1 MNSLRYS
8 GFFRGEPRVIGGVCQ
23 GLAQRY
29 GWDVNSLRIAVV
41 VAALFFP
48 IVCALY
54 ALAWVFLPEAKDG
67 RIHVDEMLKGNFDA
81 AIIGAI
87 LLAVCGGGT
96 SGIALG
102 IFHAF
107 VWIPLFLVFPVAIVV
122 IAVLLAKPKQT
133 GTGPAQSQYWSATPP
148 AQPSSQPA
156 SSPFTPASPRGE
168 ETMPDTTPDW
178 RTQGG
183 PTSSDYYSFP
193 PAPPSAAQTTAAQ
206 APVQTPPAQ
215 TPPVQTP
222 PVQTPPVQTPFTPG
236 ESQPQASGQTIPQS
250 AGKRFAPFVTQ
261 PALRSRVVPRA
272 LVLCVY
278 GLVFLALAGTFFLL
292 YRNGYSTP
300 EQVDRSVQI
309 ALTGAAACLLIVGIA
324 HLIAALRDRSSVML
338 TILSVLGMFF
348 AIPALLG
355 GMAYSTTAPLH
366 YSSVAG
372 NIDTDADW
380 RSDTIGSSNG
390 SNVINLELDLS
401 HAPDGLTKDITVNSQ
416 VIPYA
421 NIRVRDGQSIRIIAQ
436 KQPITFDL
444 DLSGDQK
451 WRGFDSNSP
460 TVLTSPSWKEG
471 QGITVYLNANQLVT
485 LDIDETGSSV
495 DRDPWPSATPSPTP
509 SVTPSTGTS
518 PSASQSQSPSPSA
531 TSESPAA
538 GQH

>member
-41 VAALFFP
+41 VASLFFP
-48 IVCALY
+48 AVCVLY

-87 LLAVCGGGT
+87 LLAVFGGGT
-96 SGIALG
+96 SGITLG
-102 IFHAF
+102 LFHAF

-122 IAVLLAKPKQT
+122 IAVLLAKPRQ
-133 GTGPAQSQYWSATPP
+133 TGPAQGQYWSATPS
-148 AQPSSQPA
+148 AQPTSQAA
-156 SSPFTPASPRGE
+156 SSPFTPASPQGE
-168 ETMPDTTPDW
+168 ENMPDTTPDW

-193 PAPPSAAQTTAAQ
+193 PAPPAAAQTTAAQ
-206 APVQTPPAQ
+206 A
-215 TPPVQTP
+215 

-250 AGKRFAPFVTQ
+250 AGKRFAPFATQ
-261 PALRSRVVPRA
+261 PPLRSRVVPRA

-300 EQVDRSVQI
+300 EQVDRSIQI
-309 ALTGAAACLLIVGIA
+309 ALTGAAACLLIVGIT

-355 GMAYSTTAPLH
+355 GMAYSTTVPLH

-372 NIDTDADW
+372 NINTDADW
-380 RSDTIGSSNG
+380 RSDTIGSSND
-390 SNVINLELDLS
+390 SNVMNLELDLS
-401 HAPDGLTKDITVNSQ
+401 HAPDGITKDITVNAQ

-421 NIRVRDGQSIRIIAQ
+421 NIRVRDGQPIRIITQ

-444 DLSGDQK
+444 NLSGDHK
-451 WRGFDSNSP
+451 WKGFGSNSP

-495 DRDPWPSATPSPTP
+495 DRDPWPSAIPTP

-518 PSASQSQSPSPSA
+518 PSANQSQSPSPSA
-531 TSESPAA
+531 SSESPAA

>member
-41 VAALFFP
+41 VASLFFP
-48 IVCALY
+48 AVCVLY

-87 LLAVCGGGT
+87 LLAVFGGGT
-96 SGIALG
+96 SGITLG
-102 IFHAF
+102 LFHAF

-122 IAVLLAKPKQT
+122 IAVLLAKPRQ
-133 GTGPAQSQYWSATPP
+133 TGPAQGQYWSATPS
-148 AQPSSQPA
+148 AQPTSQAA
-156 SSPFTPASPRGE
+156 SSPFTPASPQGE
-168 ETMPDTTPDW
+168 ENMPDTTPDW

-193 PAPPSAAQTTAAQ
+193 PAPPAAAQTTAAQ
-206 APVQTPPAQ
+206 A
-215 TPPVQTP
+215 

-250 AGKRFAPFVTQ
+250 AGKRFAPFATQ
-261 PALRSRVVPRA
+261 PPLRSRVVPRA

-309 ALTGAAACLLIVGIA
+309 ALTGAAACLLIVGIT

-355 GMAYSTTAPLH
+355 GMAYSTTVPLH

-372 NIDTDADW
+372 NINTDADW

-401 HAPDGLTKDITVNSQ
+401 HAPDGLTKDVTVNAQ

-421 NIRVRDGQSIRIIAQ
+421 NIRVRDGQPIRIVTQ

-444 DLSGDQK
+444 DLSGDQN

-495 DRDPWPSATPSPTP
+495 DRDPWPSAIPTP

-518 PSASQSQSPSPSA
+518 PSANQSQSPSPSA
-531 TSESPAA
+531 SSESPAA

>member
-1 MNSLRYS
+1 MNSLRHS

-29 GWDVNSLRIAVV
+29 GWDVNSLRIAIV

-48 IVCALY
+48 AVCVLY

-87 LLAVCGGGT
+87 LLAVFGGGT

-102 IFHAF
+102 FFHAF
-107 VWIPLFLVFPVAIVV
+107 VWIPLFLIFPVAIVV
-122 IAVLLAKPKQT
+122 IAVLLARPKQT
-133 GTGPAQSQYWSATPP
+133 GPTQGQYWSATPST
-148 AQPSSQPA
+148 QPSYPAA
-156 SSPFTPASPRGE
+156 SSPFTPASAQGE

-183 PTSSDYYSFP
+183 PTSSDYYTFP
-193 PAPPSAAQTTAAQ
+193 PAPPSAAQTTHSQ
-206 APVQTPPAQ
+206 SPVQTPPAQ
-215 TPPVQTP
+215 SGPT
-222 PVQTPPVQTPFTPG
+222 QTPPVQTPFTPG
-236 ESQPQASGQTIPQS
+236 SSQPQASGQTIPQS
-250 AGKRFAPFVTQ
+250 AGKRFTPFVTQ

-300 EQVDRSVQI
+300 TQVDRSVQI

-372 NIDTDADW
+372 NIDTNADW

-421 NIRVRDGQSIRIIAQ
+421 NIRVRDGQSIRIVTQ

-451 WRGFDSNSP
+451 WKGFDSNSP

-495 DRDPWPSATPSPTP
+495 DRDPWPSAIPSPTP
-509 SVTPSTGTS
+509 SAAPSMGTS
-518 PSASQSQSPSPSA
+518 PSANQSQSPSPSA
-531 TSESPAA
+531 SSESPAA

>member
-1 MNSLRYS
+1 MKSLRHS

-41 VAALFFP
+41 IAALFFP
-48 IVCALY
+48 VVCVLY
-54 ALAWVFLPEAKDG
+54 ALAWVFLPEAADG

-87 LLAVCGGGT
+87 LLAVFGGGT

-102 IFHAF
+102 FFHTF
-107 VWIPLFLVFPVAIVV
+107 VWIPLFMIFPVAIVV
-122 IAVLLAKPKQT
+122 IAVLLARPKQT
-133 GTGPAQSQYWSATPP
+133 GPTQGQYWSATPST
-148 AQPSSQPA
+148 QPSSQA
-156 SSPFTPASPRGE
+156 TSSPFTPAPPQGE

-183 PTSSDYYSFP
+183 PTSSDYYTFP
-193 PAPPSAAQTTAAQ
+193 PAPPSAAQTAD
-206 APVQTPPAQ
+206 
-215 TPPVQTP
+215 
-222 PVQTPPVQTPFTPG
+222 
-236 ESQPQASGQTIPQS
+236 SQPQASGQTIPQS
-250 AGKRFAPFVTQ
+250 AGRRFAPFVTQ

-300 EQVDRSVQI
+300 TQVDRSVQI

-338 TILSVLGMFF
+338 TILSVLGMFL
-348 AIPALLG
+348 AVPAMLG
-355 GMAYSTTAPLH
+355 GMAYATTAPFH
-366 YSSVAG
+366 YTSVAG
-372 NIDTDADW
+372 KINTDADW
-380 RSDTIGSSNG
+380 RSDTIESSNG
-390 SNVINLELDLS
+390 SNVVNLDLDLS

-421 NIRVRDGQSIRIIAQ
+421 NIRVRDGQPIRIVAQ

-444 DLSGDQK
+444 DLSGDHK
-451 WRGFDSNSP
+451 WKGFDSNSP

-471 QGITVYLNANQLVT
+471 QGITVFLNANQLVT
-485 LDIDETGSSV
+485 LDIEETGSSV
-495 DRDPWPSATPSPTP
+495 DRDPWPSASASPMP

-531 TSESPAA
+531 SSESPAA

>member
-1 MNSLRYS
+1 MKSLRYS

-87 LLAVCGGGT
+87 LLAVFGGGT
-96 SGIALG
+96 SGITLG
-102 IFHAF
+102 LFHAF

-122 IAVLLAKPKQT
+122 IAVLLAKPRQ
-133 GTGPAQSQYWSATPP
+133 TGPAQGQYWSATSS
-148 AQPSSQPA
+148 AQPTSQAA
-156 SSPFTPASPRGE
+156 SSPFTPASPQGE

-193 PAPPSAAQTTAAQ
+193 PAPPAAAQTTAAQ
-206 APVQTPPAQ
+206 A
-215 TPPVQTP
+215 

-250 AGKRFAPFVTQ
+250 AGKRFAPFATQ
-261 PALRSRVVPRA
+261 PPLRSRVVPRA

-309 ALTGAAACLLIVGIA
+309 ALTGAAACLLIVGIT

-355 GMAYSTTAPLH
+355 GMAYSTTVPLH

-372 NIDTDADW
+372 NINTDADW

-401 HAPDGLTKDITVNSQ
+401 HAPDGLTKDVTVNAQ

-421 NIRVRDGQSIRIIAQ
+421 NIRVRDGQPIRIVTQ

-444 DLSGDQK
+444 DLSGDQN

-495 DRDPWPSATPSPTP
+495 DRDPWPSAIPTP

-518 PSASQSQSPSPSA
+518 PSANQSQSPSPSA
-531 TSESPAA
+531 SSESPAA

>member
-1 MNSLRYS
+1 MKSLRHS

-41 VAALFFP
+41 IAALFFP
-48 IVCALY
+48 VVCVLY
-54 ALAWVFLPEAKDG
+54 ALAWVFLPEAADG

-87 LLAVCGGGT
+87 LLAVFGGGT
-96 SGIALG
+96 SRIALG
-102 IFHAF
+102 FFHTF
-107 VWIPLFLVFPVAIVV
+107 VWIPLFMIFPVAIVV
-122 IAVLLAKPKQT
+122 IAVLLARPKQT
-133 GTGPAQSQYWSATPP
+133 GPTQGQYWSATPST
-148 AQPSSQPA
+148 QPSSQA
-156 SSPFTPASPRGE
+156 TSSPFTPAPPQGE

-183 PTSSDYYSFP
+183 PTSSDYYTFP
-193 PAPPSAAQTTAAQ
+193 PAPPSAAQTAD
-206 APVQTPPAQ
+206 
-215 TPPVQTP
+215 
-222 PVQTPPVQTPFTPG
+222 
-236 ESQPQASGQTIPQS
+236 SQPQASGQTIPQS
-250 AGKRFAPFVTQ
+250 AGRRFAPFVTQ

-300 EQVDRSVQI
+300 TQVDRSVQI

-338 TILSVLGMFF
+338 TILSVLGMFL
-348 AIPALLG
+348 AVPAMLG
-355 GMAYSTTAPLH
+355 GMAYATTAPFH
-366 YSSVAG
+366 YTSVAG
-372 NIDTDADW
+372 KINTDADW
-380 RSDTIGSSNG
+380 RSDTIESSNG
-390 SNVINLELDLS
+390 SNVVNLDLDLS

-421 NIRVRDGQSIRIIAQ
+421 NIRVRDGQPIRIVAQ

-444 DLSGDQK
+444 DLSGDHK
-451 WRGFDSNSP
+451 WKGFDSNSP

-471 QGITVYLNANQLVT
+471 QGITVFLNANQLVT
-485 LDIDETGSSV
+485 LDIEETGSSV
-495 DRDPWPSATPSPTP
+495 DRDPWPSASASPMP

-531 TSESPAA
+531 SSESPAA

>member
-41 VAALFFP
+41 VASLFFP
-48 IVCALY
+48 AVCVLY

-87 LLAVCGGGT
+87 LLAVFGGGT
-96 SGIALG
+96 SGITLG
-102 IFHAF
+102 LFHAF

-122 IAVLLAKPKQT
+122 IAVLLAKPRQ
-133 GTGPAQSQYWSATPP
+133 TGPAQGQYWSATPS
-148 AQPSSQPA
+148 AQPTSQAA
-156 SSPFTPASPRGE
+156 SSPFTPASPQGE
-168 ETMPDTTPDW
+168 ENMPDTTPDW

-193 PAPPSAAQTTAAQ
+193 PAPPAAAQTTAAQ
-206 APVQTPPAQ
+206 A
-215 TPPVQTP
+215 

-250 AGKRFAPFVTQ
+250 AGKRFAPFATQ
-261 PALRSRVVPRA
+261 PPLRSRVVPRA

-309 ALTGAAACLLIVGIA
+309 ALTGAAACLLIVGIT

-355 GMAYSTTAPLH
+355 GMAYSTTVPLH

-372 NIDTDADW
+372 NINTDADW

-401 HAPDGLTKDITVNSQ
+401 HAPDGLTKDVTVNAQ

-421 NIRVRDGQSIRIIAQ
+421 NIRVRDGQPIRIVTQ

-444 DLSGDQK
+444 DLSGDQN

-495 DRDPWPSATPSPTP
+495 DRDPWPSAIPAP

-518 PSASQSQSPSPSA
+518 PSANQSQSPSPSA
-531 TSESPAA
+531 SSESPAA

>member
-1 MNSLRYS
+1 MNSLRHS

-41 VAALFFP
+41 IAALFFP
-48 IVCALY
+48 VVCVLY
-54 ALAWVFLPEAKDG
+54 ALAWVFLPEATDG

-87 LLAVCGGGT
+87 LLAVFGGGT

-102 IFHAF
+102 FFHTF
-107 VWIPLFLVFPVAIVV
+107 VWIPLFMIFPVAIVV
-122 IAVLLAKPKQT
+122 IAVLLARPKQT
-133 GTGPAQSQYWSATPP
+133 GPTQGQYWSATPST
-148 AQPSSQPA
+148 QPSSQAA
-156 SSPFTPASPRGE
+156 SSPFTPESPQGE

-183 PTSSDYYSFP
+183 PTSSDYYTFP
-193 PAPPSAAQTTAAQ
+193 PAPPSAAQTADSQ
-206 APVQTPPAQ
+206 PPVQTPPTQTPPAQ
-215 TPPVQTP
+215 TPA
-222 PVQTPPVQTPFTPG
+222 VQTPFTPG
-236 ESQPQASGQTIPQS
+236 DSQPQASGQTIPQS
-250 AGKRFAPFVTQ
+250 AGRRFAPFAIQ

-300 EQVDRSVQI
+300 AQVDRSVQI

-338 TILSVLGMFF
+338 TILSVLGMFL
-348 AIPALLG
+348 AVPALLG
-355 GMAYSTTAPLH
+355 GMAYATTAPFH
-366 YSSVAG
+366 YTSVVG
-372 NIDTDADW
+372 NINTDADW

-390 SNVINLELDLS
+390 SNVVNLELDLS
-401 HAPDGLTKDITVNSQ
+401 HAPDGLTKDITVNAQ

-421 NIRVRDGQSIRIIAQ
+421 NIRVRDGQPIRIVTQ

-471 QGITVYLNANQLVT
+471 QGITVFLNANQLVT
-485 LDIDETGSSV
+485 VDIEETGSSV
-495 DRDPWPSATPSPTP
+495 DRDPWPSASASPMP

-518 PSASQSQSPSPSA
+518 PSASQSQSPSSSA
-531 TSESPAA
+531 SSESPAA

>member
-1 MNSLRYS
+1 MNSLRHS

-41 VAALFFP
+41 VASLFFP
-48 IVCALY
+48 VVCVFY
-54 ALAWVFLPEAKDG
+54 SLAWVFLPEAKDG

-87 LLAVCGGGT
+87 LLAVFGGGT

-102 IFHAF
+102 LFHAF
-107 VWIPLFLVFPVAIVV
+107 VWIPLFMVFPVAIVV

-133 GTGPAQSQYWSATPP
+133 GTGPTQAQYWSATPP

-193 PAPPSAAQTTAAQ
+193 PAPPSAAQTAD
-206 APVQTPPAQ
+206 
-215 TPPVQTP
+215 
-222 PVQTPPVQTPFTPG
+222 F
-236 ESQPQASGQTIPQS
+236 QPQASGQTFPQS
-250 AGKRFAPFVTQ
+250 AGRRFAPFATQ

-300 EQVDRSVQI
+300 TQVDRSIQI

-355 GMAYSTTAPLH
+355 GMAYSTTSPLH
-366 YSSVAG
+366 YTSVAG
-372 NIDTDADW
+372 NIQTDADW

-390 SNVINLELDLS
+390 SNVVNLELDLS
-401 HAPDGLTKDITVNSQ
+401 HAPDGLTKDITVNAQ

-421 NIRVRDGQSIRIIAQ
+421 NIRVRDGQPIRIVAQ

-444 DLSGDQK
+444 DLSGDHK

-460 TVLTSPSWKEG
+460 TVLTSPNWKEG
-471 QGITVYLNANQLVT
+471 QGITVYLNANQVVT
-485 LDIDETGSSV
+485 LDIEETGNSV
-495 DRDPWPSATPSPTP
+495 DRDPWPSAIPTPIP
-509 SVTPSTGTS
+509 SVTPSTGSS
-518 PSASQSQSPSPSA
+518 PSPNQSQSPSPSA
-531 TSESPAA
+531 SSESPSA

>member
-41 VAALFFP
+41 VASLFFP
-48 IVCALY
+48 AVCVLY

-87 LLAVCGGGT
+87 LLAVFGGGT
-96 SGIALG
+96 SGITLG
-102 IFHAF
+102 LFHAF

-122 IAVLLAKPKQT
+122 IAVLLAKPRQ
-133 GTGPAQSQYWSATPP
+133 TGPAQGQYWSATPS
-148 AQPSSQPA
+148 AQPTSQAA
-156 SSPFTPASPRGE
+156 SSPFTPASPQGE
-168 ETMPDTTPDW
+168 ENMPDTTPDW

-193 PAPPSAAQTTAAQ
+193 PAPPAAAQTTAAQ
-206 APVQTPPAQ
+206 A
-215 TPPVQTP
+215 

-250 AGKRFAPFVTQ
+250 AGKRFAPFATQ
-261 PALRSRVVPRA
+261 PPLRSRVVPRA

-300 EQVDRSVQI
+300 EQVDRSIQI
-309 ALTGAAACLLIVGIA
+309 ALTGAAACLLIVGIT

-355 GMAYSTTAPLH
+355 GMAYSTTVPLH
-366 YSSVAG
+366 SSSVAG
-372 NIDTDADW
+372 NINTDADW

-401 HAPDGLTKDITVNSQ
+401 HAPDGLTKDVTVNAQ

-421 NIRVRDGQSIRIIAQ
+421 NIRVRDGQPIRIVTQ

-444 DLSGDQK
+444 DLSGDQN

-495 DRDPWPSATPSPTP
+495 DRDPWPSAIPTP

-518 PSASQSQSPSPSA
+518 PSANQSQSPSPSA
-531 TSESPAA
+531 SSESPAA

>member
-41 VAALFFP
+41 VASLFFP
-48 IVCALY
+48 AVCVLY

-87 LLAVCGGGT
+87 LLAVFGGGT
-96 SGIALG
+96 SGITLG
-102 IFHAF
+102 LFHAF

-122 IAVLLAKPKQT
+122 IAVLLAKPRQ
-133 GTGPAQSQYWSATPP
+133 TGPAQGQYWSATPS
-148 AQPSSQPA
+148 AQPTSQAA
-156 SSPFTPASPRGE
+156 SSPFTPASPQGE
-168 ETMPDTTPDW
+168 ENMPDTTPDW

-193 PAPPSAAQTTAAQ
+193 PAPPAAAQTTAAQ
-206 APVQTPPAQ
+206 A
-215 TPPVQTP
+215 

-250 AGKRFAPFVTQ
+250 AGKRFAPFATQ
-261 PALRSRVVPRA
+261 PPLRSRVVPRA

-309 ALTGAAACLLIVGIA
+309 ALTGAAACLLIVGIT

-355 GMAYSTTAPLH
+355 GMAYSTTVPLH

-372 NIDTDADW
+372 NINTDADW

-401 HAPDGLTKDITVNSQ
+401 HAPDGLTKDVTVNAQ

-421 NIRVRDGQSIRIIAQ
+421 NIRVRDGQPIRIVTQ

-444 DLSGDQK
+444 DLSGDQN

-471 QGITVYLNANQLVT
+471 QGINVYLNANQLVT

-495 DRDPWPSATPSPTP
+495 DRDPWPSAIPAP

-518 PSASQSQSPSPSA
+518 PSANQSQSPSPSA
-531 TSESPAA
+531 SSESPAA

>member
-1 MNSLRYS
+1 MKSLRHS

-41 VAALFFP
+41 IAALFFP
-48 IVCALY
+48 VVCVLY
-54 ALAWVFLPEAKDG
+54 ALAWVFLPEATDG

-87 LLAVCGGGT
+87 LLAVFGGGT

-102 IFHAF
+102 FFHTF
-107 VWIPLFLVFPVAIVV
+107 VWIPLFMIFPVAIVV
-122 IAVLLAKPKQT
+122 IAVLLARPKQT
-133 GTGPAQSQYWSATPP
+133 GPTQGQYWSATPST
-148 AQPSSQPA
+148 QPSSQAA
-156 SSPFTPASPRGE
+156 SSPFTPAAPQGE

-183 PTSSDYYSFP
+183 PTSSDYYTFP
-193 PAPPSAAQTTAAQ
+193 PAPPSAAQTAD
-206 APVQTPPAQ
+206 
-215 TPPVQTP
+215 
-222 PVQTPPVQTPFTPG
+222 
-236 ESQPQASGQTIPQS
+236 SQPQASGQTFPQS
-250 AGKRFAPFVTQ
+250 AGRRFAPFATQ

-300 EQVDRSVQI
+300 VQVDRSVQI
-309 ALTGAAACLLIVGIA
+309 ALTGAAVCLLIVGIA

-355 GMAYSTTAPLH
+355 GMAYATTAPFH
-366 YSSVAG
+366 YTSVAG
-372 NIDTDADW
+372 NINTNADW
-380 RSDTIGSSNG
+380 RSDTIESSNG
-390 SNVINLELDLS
+390 SNVVNLDLDLS

-421 NIRVRDGQSIRIIAQ
+421 NIRVRDGQPIRIVAQ

-444 DLSGDQK
+444 DLSGDHK
-451 WRGFDSNSP
+451 WKGFDSNSP

-471 QGITVYLNANQLVT
+471 QGITVFLNANQLVT
-485 LDIDETGSSV
+485 LDIEETGSSV
-495 DRDPWPSATPSPTP
+495 DRDPWPSASASPTP

-518 PSASQSQSPSPSA
+518 PSASQSQSPSPSGS
-531 TSESPAA
+531 SESPAA

>member
-1 MNSLRYS
+1 MKSLRYS

-41 VAALFFP
+41 VASLFFP
-48 IVCALY
+48 AVCVLY

-87 LLAVCGGGT
+87 LLAVFGGGT
-96 SGIALG
+96 SGITLG
-102 IFHAF
+102 LFHAF

-122 IAVLLAKPKQT
+122 IAVLLAKPRQT
-133 GTGPAQSQYWSATPP
+133 GPTQGQYWSATPS
-148 AQPSSQPA
+148 AQPTSQAA
-156 SSPFTPASPRGE
+156 SSPFTPASPQGE
-168 ETMPDTTPDW
+168 ENMPDTTPDW

-193 PAPPSAAQTTAAQ
+193 PAPPAAAQTTAAQ
-206 APVQTPPAQ
+206 A
-215 TPPVQTP
+215 

-250 AGKRFAPFVTQ
+250 AGKRFAPFATQ
-261 PALRSRVVPRA
+261 PPLRSRVVPRA

-309 ALTGAAACLLIVGIA
+309 ALTGAAACLLIVGIT
-324 HLIAALRDRSSVML
+324 HLVAALRDRSSVML

-355 GMAYSTTAPLH
+355 GMAYSTTVPLH

-372 NIDTDADW
+372 NINTDADW

-401 HAPDGLTKDITVNSQ
+401 HAPDGLTKDVTVNAQ

-421 NIRVRDGQSIRIIAQ
+421 NIRVRDGQPIRIVTQ

-444 DLSGDQK
+444 DLSGDQN

-495 DRDPWPSATPSPTP
+495 DRDPWPSAIPTP

-518 PSASQSQSPSPSA
+518 PSANQSQSPSPSA
-531 TSESPAA
+531 SSESPAA

>member
-41 VAALFFP
+41 VASLFFP
-48 IVCALY
+48 AVCVLY

-87 LLAVCGGGT
+87 LLAVFGGGT
-96 SGIALG
+96 SGITLG
-102 IFHAF
+102 LFHTF

-122 IAVLLAKPKQT
+122 IAVLLAKPRQ
-133 GTGPAQSQYWSATPP
+133 TGPAQGQYWSATPS
-148 AQPSSQPA
+148 AQPTSQAA
-156 SSPFTPASPRGE
+156 SSPFTPASPQGE

-206 APVQTPPAQ
+206 T
-215 TPPVQTP
+215 

-250 AGKRFAPFVTQ
+250 AGKRFAPFATQ
-261 PALRSRVVPRA
+261 PSLRSRVVPRA

-309 ALTGAAACLLIVGIA
+309 ALTGAAACLLIVGIT

-355 GMAYSTTAPLH
+355 GMAYSTTVPLH

-372 NIDTDADW
+372 NINTDADW

-401 HAPDGLTKDITVNSQ
+401 HAPDGLTKDVTVNAQ

-421 NIRVRDGQSIRIIAQ
+421 NIRVRDGQPIRIVTQ

-444 DLSGDQK
+444 DLSGDQN

-495 DRDPWPSATPSPTP
+495 DRDPWPSAIPTP

-518 PSASQSQSPSPSA
+518 PSANQSQSPSPSA
-531 TSESPAA
+531 SSESPAA

>member
-1 MNSLRYS
+1 MNSLRRS

-48 IVCALY
+48 AVCVLY

-87 LLAVCGGGT
+87 LLAVFGGGT

-102 IFHAF
+102 FFHAF
-107 VWIPLFLVFPVAIVV
+107 VWIPLFLIFPVAIVV
-122 IAVLLAKPKQT
+122 IAVLLARPKQT
-133 GTGPAQSQYWSATPP
+133 GPTQGQYWSATPST
-148 AQPSSQPA
+148 QPSYPAA
-156 SSPFTPASPRGE
+156 SSPFTPTSPQGE

-193 PAPPSAAQTTAAQ
+193 PAPPSAAQTAHSQ
-206 APVQTPPAQ
+206 SPVQTPP
-215 TPPVQTP
+215 T
-222 PVQTPPVQTPFTPG
+222 QTPPVQTPFTPG
-236 ESQPQASGQTIPQS
+236 DSQPQASGQTIPQS
-250 AGKRFAPFVTQ
+250 AGKRFTPFAMQ

-272 LVLCVY
+272 IVLCVY

-300 EQVDRSVQI
+300 AQVDRSVQI

-366 YSSVAG
+366 YTSVAG
-372 NIDTDADW
+372 NINTDADW

-390 SNVINLELDLS
+390 SNVVNLDLDLS
-401 HAPDGLTKDITVNSQ
+401 HAPDGLTKDITVNAQ

-421 NIRVRDGQSIRIIAQ
+421 NIRVRDGQSIRLVAQ

-451 WRGFDSNSP
+451 WKGFDSNSP

-495 DRDPWPSATPSPTP
+495 DRDPWPSAIPSPT
-509 SVTPSTGTS
+509 SSATPSTGTS
-518 PSASQSQSPSPSA
+518 PSPSQSQSPSPSA
-531 TSESPAA
+531 SSESPAA

>member
-1 MNSLRYS
+1 MKSLRHS

-41 VAALFFP
+41 IAALFFP
-48 IVCALY
+48 VVCVLY
-54 ALAWVFLPEAKDG
+54 ALAWVFLPEATDG

-87 LLAVCGGGT
+87 LLAVFGGGT

-102 IFHAF
+102 FFHTF
-107 VWIPLFLVFPVAIVV
+107 VWIPLFMIFPVAIIV
-122 IAVLLAKPKQT
+122 IAVLLARPKQK
-133 GTGPAQSQYWSATPP
+133 GPTQGQYWSATPST
-148 AQPSSQPA
+148 QPSSQAA
-156 SSPFTPASPRGE
+156 SSPFTSAPPQGE

-183 PTSSDYYSFP
+183 PTSSDYYTFP
-193 PAPPSAAQTTAAQ
+193 PAPPSAAQAAD
-206 APVQTPPAQ
+206 
-215 TPPVQTP
+215 
-222 PVQTPPVQTPFTPG
+222 F
-236 ESQPQASGQTIPQS
+236 QPQASGQTFPQS
-250 AGKRFAPFVTQ
+250 AGRRFAPFATQ

-300 EQVDRSVQI
+300 AQVDRSVQI

-355 GMAYSTTAPLH
+355 GMAYATTAPFH
-366 YSSVAG
+366 YTSVAG
-372 NIDTDADW
+372 NINTNADW
-380 RSDTIGSSNG
+380 RSDTIESSNG
-390 SNVINLELDLS
+390 SNVVNLDLDLS

-421 NIRVRDGQSIRIIAQ
+421 NIRVRDGQPIRIVAQ

-444 DLSGDQK
+444 DLSGDHK
-451 WRGFDSNSP
+451 WKGFDSNSP

-471 QGITVYLNANQLVT
+471 QGITVFLNANQLVT
-485 LDIDETGSSV
+485 LDIEETGSSV
-495 DRDPWPSATPSPTP
+495 DRDPWPSASASPTP

-531 TSESPAA
+531 SSESPAA

>member
-1 MNSLRYS
+1 MKSLRHS

-41 VAALFFP
+41 IAALFFP
-48 IVCALY
+48 VVCALY
-54 ALAWVFLPEAKDG
+54 ALAWVFLPEATDG

-87 LLAVCGGGT
+87 LLAVFGGGT
-96 SGIALG
+96 SGIALSF
-102 IFHAF
+102 FHAF
-107 VWIPLFLVFPVAIVV
+107 VWIPLFLIFPVAIVV
-122 IAVLLAKPKQT
+122 IAVLLARPKQT
-133 GTGPAQSQYWSATPP
+133 GPTQGQYWSATPST
-148 AQPSSQPA
+148 QPSSQAA
-156 SSPFTPASPRGE
+156 SSPFTPASPQGE

-183 PTSSDYYSFP
+183 PISSDYYAFP
-193 PAPPSAAQTTAAQ
+193 PAPPSAAQTAD
-206 APVQTPPAQ
+206 
-215 TPPVQTP
+215 
-222 PVQTPPVQTPFTPG
+222 
-236 ESQPQASGQTIPQS
+236 SQPQASGQTIPQS
-250 AGKRFAPFVTQ
+250 AGRRFAPFATQ

-300 EQVDRSVQI
+300 AQVDRGVQI
-309 ALTGAAACLLIVGIA
+309 ALTGAAVCLLIVGIA

-355 GMAYSTTAPLH
+355 GMAYATTAPFH
-366 YSSVAG
+366 YTSVAG
-372 NIDTDADW
+372 NINTNADW
-380 RSDTIGSSNG
+380 RSDTIESSNG
-390 SNVINLELDLS
+390 SNVVNLDLDLS

-421 NIRVRDGQSIRIIAQ
+421 NIRVRDGQPIRIVAQ

-444 DLSGDQK
+444 DLSGDHK
-451 WRGFDSNSP
+451 WKGFDSNSP

-471 QGITVYLNANQLVT
+471 QGITVFLNANQLVS
-485 LDIDETGSSV
+485 LDIEETGSSV
-495 DRDPWPSATPSPTP
+495 DRDPWPSASASPTP

-531 TSESPAA
+531 SSESPAA

>member
-41 VAALFFP
+41 VASLFFP
-48 IVCALY
+48 AVCVLY

-87 LLAVCGGGT
+87 LLAVFGGGT
-96 SGIALG
+96 SGITLG
-102 IFHAF
+102 LFHAF

-122 IAVLLAKPKQT
+122 IAVLLAKPRQ
-133 GTGPAQSQYWSATPP
+133 TGPAQGQYWSATPS
-148 AQPSSQPA
+148 AQPTSQAA
-156 SSPFTPASPRGE
+156 SSPFTPASPQGE
-168 ETMPDTTPDW
+168 ENMPDTTPDW

-193 PAPPSAAQTTAAQ
+193 PAPPAAAQTTAAQ
-206 APVQTPPAQ
+206 A
-215 TPPVQTP
+215 

-250 AGKRFAPFVTQ
+250 AGKRFAPFATQ
-261 PALRSRVVPRA
+261 PPLRSRVVPRA

-309 ALTGAAACLLIVGIA
+309 ALTGAAACLLIVGIT
-324 HLIAALRDRSSVML
+324 HLISALRDRSSVML

-355 GMAYSTTAPLH
+355 GMAYSTTVPLH

-372 NIDTDADW
+372 NINTDADW

-401 HAPDGLTKDITVNSQ
+401 HAPDGLTKDVTVNAQ

-421 NIRVRDGQSIRIIAQ
+421 NIRVRDGQPIRIVTQ

-444 DLSGDQK
+444 DLSGDQN

-495 DRDPWPSATPSPTP
+495 DRDPWPSAIPTP

-518 PSASQSQSPSPSA
+518 PSANQSQSPSPSA
-531 TSESPAA
+531 SSESPAA

>member
-41 VAALFFP
+41 VASLFFP
-48 IVCALY
+48 AVCVLY

-87 LLAVCGGGT
+87 LLAVFGGGT
-96 SGIALG
+96 SGITLG
-102 IFHAF
+102 LFHAF

-122 IAVLLAKPKQT
+122 IAVLLAKPRQ
-133 GTGPAQSQYWSATPP
+133 TGPAQGQYWSATPS
-148 AQPSSQPA
+148 AQPTSQAA
-156 SSPFTPASPRGE
+156 SSPFTPASPQGE
-168 ETMPDTTPDW
+168 ENMPDTTPDW

-193 PAPPSAAQTTAAQ
+193 PAPPAAAQTTAAQ
-206 APVQTPPAQ
+206 A
-215 TPPVQTP
+215 

-309 ALTGAAACLLIVGIA
+309 ALTGAAACLLIVGIT

-355 GMAYSTTAPLH
+355 GMAYSTTVPLH

-372 NIDTDADW
+372 NINTDADW

-401 HAPDGLTKDITVNSQ
+401 HAPDGLTKDVTVNAQ

-421 NIRVRDGQSIRIIAQ
+421 NIRVRDGQPIRIVTQ

-444 DLSGDQK
+444 DLSGDQN

-495 DRDPWPSATPSPTP
+495 DRDPWPSAIPTP

-518 PSASQSQSPSPSA
+518 PSANQSQSPSPSA
-531 TSESPAA
+531 SSESPAA

>member
-1 MNSLRYS
+1 MKSLRYS

-29 GWDVNSLRIAVV
+29 GWDVNSLRIAVI

-48 IVCALY
+48 VVCVFY

-87 LLAVCGGGT
+87 LLAVFGGGT

-102 IFHAF
+102 FFHAF
-107 VWIPLFLVFPVAIVV
+107 VWIPLFLIFPVAIVV
-122 IAVLLAKPKQT
+122 IAVLLARPKQT
-133 GTGPAQSQYWSATPP
+133 GPTQGQYWSATPST
-148 AQPSSQPA
+148 QPSYPAA
-156 SSPFTPASPRGE
+156 SSPFTPTSPQGE

-183 PTSSDYYSFP
+183 PTPSDYYTFP
-193 PAPPSAAQTTAAQ
+193 PAPPSAAQTAHSQ
-206 APVQTPPAQ
+206 SPVQTPL
-215 TPPVQTP
+215 T
-222 PVQTPPVQTPFTPG
+222 QTPPVQTPFTPG

-250 AGKRFAPFVTQ
+250 AGMRFTPFATQ

-300 EQVDRSVQI
+300 TQVDRSVQI
-309 ALTGAAACLLIVGIA
+309 ALSGAAACLLIVGIA

-355 GMAYSTTAPLH
+355 GMAYSTAAPLH
-366 YSSVAG
+366 YTSVAG

-390 SNVINLELDLS
+390 SNVVNLELDLS

-421 NIRVRDGQSIRIIAQ
+421 NIRVRDGQPIRIVAQ

-495 DRDPWPSATPSPTP
+495 DRDPWPSAIPSPT
-509 SVTPSTGTS
+509 SSATPSTGTS
-518 PSASQSQSPSPSA
+518 PSPSQSQSPSPSA
-531 TSESPAA
+531 SSESPAA

>member
-41 VAALFFP
+41 IAALFFP
-48 IVCALY
+48 VVCVLY
-54 ALAWVFLPEAKDG
+54 ALAWVFLPEATDG

-87 LLAVCGGGT
+87 LLAVFGGGT

-102 IFHAF
+102 FFHAF
-107 VWIPLFLVFPVAIVV
+107 VWIPLFLIFPVAIVV
-122 IAVLLAKPKQT
+122 IAVLLARPKQT
-133 GTGPAQSQYWSATPP
+133 GPTQGQYWSATPP
-148 AQPSSQPA
+148 AQPYAQPA
-156 SSPFTPASPRGE
+156 PSPFTPASAQGE

-193 PAPPSAAQTTAAQ
+193 PAPPSAAQTTASQPPVQTPHAQ
-206 APVQTPPAQ
+206 SGPAQTPPAQ

-222 PVQTPPVQTPFTPG
+222 FTPG
-236 ESQPQASGQTIPQS
+236 SSQPQASGQTIPQS
-250 AGKRFAPFVTQ
+250 AGKRFTPFATQ

-272 LVLCVY
+272 IVLCVY

-300 EQVDRSVQI
+300 TQVDRSVQI

-355 GMAYSTTAPLH
+355 GMAYATTTPLH
-366 YSSVAG
+366 YTSVAG
-372 NIDTDADW
+372 NIDTNADW

-390 SNVINLELDLS
+390 SNVINLDLDLS
-401 HAPDGLTKDITVNSQ
+401 HAPDGLTKDITVNAQ

-421 NIRVRDGQSIRIIAQ
+421 NIRVRDGQPIRIVAQ

-444 DLSGDQK
+444 DLSGGQK
-451 WRGFDSNSP
+451 WKGFDSNSP

-495 DRDPWPSATPSPTP
+495 DRDPWPSAVPSPTP

-531 TSESPAA
+531 SSESPAA

>member
-1 MNSLRYS
+1 MNSLRRS

-48 IVCALY
+48 AVCVLY

-87 LLAVCGGGT
+87 LLAVFGGGT

-102 IFHAF
+102 FFHAF
-107 VWIPLFLVFPVAIVV
+107 VWIPLFLIFPVAIVV
-122 IAVLLAKPKQT
+122 IAVLLARPKQT
-133 GTGPAQSQYWSATPP
+133 GPTQGQYWSATPST
-148 AQPSSQPA
+148 QPSFQAA
-156 SSPFTPASPRGE
+156 SSSFTPASPQGE

-183 PTSSDYYSFP
+183 PTPSDYYTFP

-206 APVQTPPAQ
+206 APVQTPPA
-215 TPPVQTP
+215 QTP

-250 AGKRFAPFVTQ
+250 AGKRFAPFATQ

-300 EQVDRSVQI
+300 TQVDRSVQI

-372 NIDTDADW
+372 NIDTNADW

-401 HAPDGLTKDITVNSQ
+401 HAPDGLTKDITVNAQ

-421 NIRVRDGQSIRIIAQ
+421 NIRVRDGQSIRIVTQ

-471 QGITVYLNANQLVT
+471 QGITVYLNTKNQLVT
-485 LDIDETGSSV
+485 LNIDETGSSV

-509 SVTPSTGTS
+509 STTPSTGTS
-518 PSASQSQSPSPSA
+518 PSASQSQSPSPS
-531 TSESPAA
+531 TSSESPAA

>member
-1 MNSLRYS
+1 MKSLRHS

-41 VAALFFP
+41 IAALFFP
-48 IVCALY
+48 VVCALY
-54 ALAWVFLPEAKDG
+54 ALAWVFLPEATDG

-87 LLAVCGGGT
+87 LLAVFGGGT
-96 SGIALG
+96 SGIALSF
-102 IFHAF
+102 FHAF
-107 VWIPLFLVFPVAIVV
+107 VWIPLFLIFPVAIVV
-122 IAVLLAKPKQT
+122 IAVLLARPKQT
-133 GTGPAQSQYWSATPP
+133 GPTQGQYWSATPST
-148 AQPSSQPA
+148 QPSSQAA
-156 SSPFTPASPRGE
+156 SSPFTPASPQGE
-168 ETMPDTTPDW
+168 ETMPDTTPNW

-183 PTSSDYYSFP
+183 PTSSDYYAFP
-193 PAPPSAAQTTAAQ
+193 PAPPSAAQTAD
-206 APVQTPPAQ
+206 
-215 TPPVQTP
+215 
-222 PVQTPPVQTPFTPG
+222 
-236 ESQPQASGQTIPQS
+236 SQPQASGQTIPQG
-250 AGKRFAPFVTQ
+250 AGRRFTPFAIQ

-300 EQVDRSVQI
+300 AQVDRSVQI

-338 TILSVLGMFF
+338 TVLSVLGMFLAVP
-348 AIPALLG
+348 AILG
-355 GMAYSTTAPLH
+355 GMAYATTAPFH
-366 YSSVAG
+366 YTSVAG
-372 NIDTDADW
+372 KINTDADW
-380 RSDTIGSSNG
+380 RSDTIESSNG
-390 SNVINLELDLS
+390 SNVVNLDLDLS

-421 NIRVRDGQSIRIIAQ
+421 NIRVRDGQPIRIVAQ

-471 QGITVYLNANQLVT
+471 QGITVFLKANQLVT
-485 LDIDETGSSV
+485 VDIEETGSSV
-495 DRDPWPSATPSPTP
+495 DRDPWPSATASPTP

-531 TSESPAA
+531 SSESPAA

>member
-41 VAALFFP
+41 VASLFFP
-48 IVCALY
+48 AVCVLY

-87 LLAVCGGGT
+87 LLAVFGGGT
-96 SGIALG
+96 SGITLG
-102 IFHAF
+102 LFHAF

-122 IAVLLAKPKQT
+122 IAVLLAKPRQ
-133 GTGPAQSQYWSATPP
+133 TGPAQGQYWSATPS
-148 AQPSSQPA
+148 AQPTSQAA
-156 SSPFTPASPRGE
+156 SSPFTPASPQGE
-168 ETMPDTTPDW
+168 ENMPDTTPDW

-193 PAPPSAAQTTAAQ
+193 PAPPAAAQTTAAQ
-206 APVQTPPAQ
+206 A
-215 TPPVQTP
+215 

-250 AGKRFAPFVTQ
+250 AGKRFAPFATQ
-261 PALRSRVVPRA
+261 PPLRSRVVPRA

-300 EQVDRSVQI
+300 EQVDRSIQI
-309 ALTGAAACLLIVGIA
+309 ALTGAAACLLIVGIT

-355 GMAYSTTAPLH
+355 GMAYSTTVPLH

-372 NIDTDADW
+372 NINTDADW

-401 HAPDGLTKDITVNSQ
+401 HAPDGLTKDVTVNAQ

-421 NIRVRDGQSIRIIAQ
+421 NIRVRDGQPIRIVTQ

-495 DRDPWPSATPSPTP
+495 DRDPWPSAIPTP

-518 PSASQSQSPSPSA
+518 PSANQSQSPSPSA
-531 TSESPAA
+531 SSESPAA
-538 GQH
+538 GKH

>member
-41 VAALFFP
+41 VASLFFP
-48 IVCALY
+48 AVCVLY

-87 LLAVCGGGT
+87 LLAVFGGGT
-96 SGIALG
+96 SGITLG
-102 IFHAF
+102 LFHAF

-122 IAVLLAKPKQT
+122 IAVLLAKPRQ
-133 GTGPAQSQYWSATPP
+133 TGPAQGQYWSATPS
-148 AQPSSQPA
+148 AQPTSQAA
-156 SSPFTPASPRGE
+156 SSPFTPASPQGE
-168 ETMPDTTPDW
+168 ENMPDTTPDW

-193 PAPPSAAQTTAAQ
+193 PAPPAAAQTTAAQ
-206 APVQTPPAQ
+206 A
-215 TPPVQTP
+215 

-250 AGKRFAPFVTQ
+250 AGKRFAPFATQ
-261 PALRSRVVPRA
+261 PPLRSRVVPRA

-300 EQVDRSVQI
+300 EQVDRSIQI
-309 ALTGAAACLLIVGIA
+309 ALTGAAACLLIVGIT

-355 GMAYSTTAPLH
+355 GMAYSTTVPLH

-372 NIDTDADW
+372 NINTDADW

-401 HAPDGLTKDITVNSQ
+401 HAPDGLTKDVTVNAQ

-421 NIRVRDGQSIRIIAQ
+421 NIRVRDGQPIRIVTQ

-444 DLSGDQK
+444 DLSGDQN

-495 DRDPWPSATPSPTP
+495 DRDPWPSAIPTP

-518 PSASQSQSPSPSA
+518 PSANQSQSPSPSA
-531 TSESPAA
+531 SSESPAA
-538 GQH
+538 GKH

>member
-1 MNSLRYS
+1 MNSLRHS

-41 VAALFFP
+41 VASLFFP
-48 IVCALY
+48 AVCVLY

-87 LLAVCGGGT
+87 LLAVFGGGT
-96 SGIALG
+96 SGITLG
-102 IFHAF
+102 LFHAF

-122 IAVLLAKPKQT
+122 IAVLLAKPRQ
-133 GTGPAQSQYWSATPP
+133 TGPAQGQYWSATPS
-148 AQPSSQPA
+148 AQPTSQAA
-156 SSPFTPASPRGE
+156 SSPFTPASPQGE
-168 ETMPDTTPDW
+168 ENMPDTTPDW

-193 PAPPSAAQTTAAQ
+193 PAPPAAAQTTAAQ
-206 APVQTPPAQ
+206 A
-215 TPPVQTP
+215 

-250 AGKRFAPFVTQ
+250 AGKRFAPFATQ
-261 PALRSRVVPRA
+261 PPLRSRVVPRA

-300 EQVDRSVQI
+300 EQVDRSIQI
-309 ALTGAAACLLIVGIA
+309 ALTGAAACLLIVGIT

-355 GMAYSTTAPLH
+355 GMAYSTTVPLH

-372 NIDTDADW
+372 NINTDADW

-401 HAPDGLTKDITVNSQ
+401 HAPDGLTKDVTVNAQ

-421 NIRVRDGQSIRIIAQ
+421 NIRVRDGQPIRIVTQ

-444 DLSGDQK
+444 DLSGDQN

-495 DRDPWPSATPSPTP
+495 DRDPWPSAIPTP

-518 PSASQSQSPSPSA
+518 PSANQSQSPSPSA
-531 TSESPAA
+531 SSESPAA

>member
-48 IVCALY
+48 VVCVFY

-133 GTGPAQSQYWSATPP
+133 GTGPTQGQYWSATPP

-156 SSPFTPASPRGE
+156 SSPFTPASPQGE

-193 PAPPSAAQTTAAQ
+193 PAPPSAAQTAD
-206 APVQTPPAQ
+206 
-215 TPPVQTP
+215 
-222 PVQTPPVQTPFTPG
+222 
-236 ESQPQASGQTIPQS
+236 SQPQASGQTIPQS
-250 AGKRFAPFVTQ
+250 AGKRFAPFATQ

-309 ALTGAAACLLIVGIA
+309 ALTGAAVCLLIVGIA

-338 TILSVLGMFF
+338 TILSVLGMLL

-355 GMAYSTTAPLH
+355 GTAYSTFSTLH
-366 YSSVAG
+366 HTSVVG

-390 SNVINLELDLS
+390 TNVINLELDLS
-401 HAPDGLTKDITVNSQ
+401 HAPDGLTKDITVDAQ

-421 NIRVRDGQSIRIIAQ
+421 NIRVRDGQPIRIVAQ

-451 WRGFDSNSP
+451 WKGFDSNSP

-471 QGITVYLNANQLVT
+471 QGITVYLNAKNQLVT

-509 SVTPSTGTS
+509 SATPSTGTS
-518 PSASQSQSPSPSA
+518 PSPNQSQSPSPSA
-531 TSESPAA
+531 SSESPAT

>member
-41 VAALFFP
+41 VASLFFP
-48 IVCALY
+48 AVCVLY

-87 LLAVCGGGT
+87 LLAVFGGGT
-96 SGIALG
+96 SGITLG
-102 IFHAF
+102 LFHAF

-122 IAVLLAKPKQT
+122 IAVLLAKPRQ
-133 GTGPAQSQYWSATPP
+133 TGPAQGQYWSATPS
-148 AQPSSQPA
+148 AQPTSQAA
-156 SSPFTPASPRGE
+156 SSPFTPASPQGE
-168 ETMPDTTPDW
+168 ENMPDTTPDW

-193 PAPPSAAQTTAAQ
+193 PAPPAAAQTTAAQ
-206 APVQTPPAQ
+206 A
-215 TPPVQTP
+215 

-250 AGKRFAPFVTQ
+250 AGKRFAPFATQ
-261 PALRSRVVPRA
+261 PPLRSRVVPRA
-272 LVLCVY
+272 LVFCVY

-309 ALTGAAACLLIVGIA
+309 ALTGAAACLLIVGIT

-355 GMAYSTTAPLH
+355 GMAYSTTVPLH

-372 NIDTDADW
+372 NINTDADW

-401 HAPDGLTKDITVNSQ
+401 HAPDGLTKDVTVNAQ

-421 NIRVRDGQSIRIIAQ
+421 NIRVRDGQPIRIVTQ

-444 DLSGDQK
+444 DLSGDQN

-495 DRDPWPSATPSPTP
+495 DRDPWPSAIPTP

-518 PSASQSQSPSPSA
+518 PSANQSQSPSPSA
-531 TSESPAA
+531 SSESPAA

>member
-48 IVCALY
+48 VVCVFY

-122 IAVLLAKPKQT
+122 IAVLLAKPRQT
-133 GTGPAQSQYWSATPP
+133 GTGPAQGQYWSATPP

-156 SSPFTPASPRGE
+156 SSPFTPASPQGE
-168 ETMPDTTPDW
+168 KTMPDTTPDW

-206 APVQTPPAQ
+206 APVQTPPA
-215 TPPVQTP
+215 QTP

-355 GMAYSTTAPLH
+355 GMAYSTAAPLH

-390 SNVINLELDLS
+390 TNVINLELDLS
-401 HAPDGLTKDITVNSQ
+401 HAPDGLTKDITVDAQ

-421 NIRVRDGQSIRIIAQ
+421 NIRVRDGQPIRIVAQ

-451 WRGFDSNSP
+451 WKGFDSNSP

-471 QGITVYLNANQLVT
+471 QGITVYLNAKNQLVT

-509 SVTPSTGTS
+509 SATPSTGTS
-518 PSASQSQSPSPSA
+518 PSANQSQSPSPSA
-531 TSESPAA
+531 SSESPAA

>member
-1 MNSLRYS
+1 MKSLRYS

-122 IAVLLAKPKQT
+122 IAVLLAKPRQT
-133 GTGPAQSQYWSATPP
+133 GTGPAQGQYWSATPP
-148 AQPSSQPA
+148 AQPSFQAA
-156 SSPFTPASPRGE
+156 SSSFTPASPQGE

-183 PTSSDYYSFP
+183 PTSSDYYTFP
-193 PAPPSAAQTTAAQ
+193 PAPPSAAQTAD
-206 APVQTPPAQ
+206 
-215 TPPVQTP
+215 
-222 PVQTPPVQTPFTPG
+222 
-236 ESQPQASGQTIPQS
+236 SQPQASGQTFPQS
-250 AGKRFAPFVTQ
+250 AGRRFAPFATQ

-300 EQVDRSVQI
+300 VQVDRSVQI
-309 ALTGAAACLLIVGIA
+309 ALTGAAVCLLIVGIA

-355 GMAYSTTAPLH
+355 GMAYATTAPFH
-366 YSSVAG
+366 YTSVAG
-372 NIDTDADW
+372 NINTNADW
-380 RSDTIGSSNG
+380 RSDTIESSNG
-390 SNVINLELDLS
+390 SNVVNLDLDLS

-421 NIRVRDGQSIRIIAQ
+421 NIRVRDGQPIRIVAQ

-444 DLSGDQK
+444 DLSGDHK
-451 WRGFDSNSP
+451 WKGFDSNSP

-471 QGITVYLNANQLVT
+471 QGITVFLNANQLVT
-485 LDIDETGSSV
+485 LDIEETGSSV
-495 DRDPWPSATPSPTP
+495 DRDPWPSASASPTP

-518 PSASQSQSPSPSA
+518 PSASQSQSPSPSGS
-531 TSESPAA
+531 SESPAA

>member
-1 MNSLRYS
+1 MKSLRHS

-41 VAALFFP
+41 IAALFFP
-48 IVCALY
+48 VVCALY
-54 ALAWVFLPEAKDG
+54 ALAWVFLPEATDG

-87 LLAVCGGGT
+87 LLAVFGGGT
-96 SGIALG
+96 SGIALSF
-102 IFHAF
+102 FHTF
-107 VWIPLFLVFPVAIVV
+107 VWIPLFLIFPVAIVV
-122 IAVLLAKPKQT
+122 IAVLLARPKQT
-133 GTGPAQSQYWSATPP
+133 GPTQGQYWSATPST
-148 AQPSSQPA
+148 QPSSQAA
-156 SSPFTPASPRGE
+156 SSPFTPASPQGE

-183 PTSSDYYSFP
+183 PTSSDYYAFP
-193 PAPPSAAQTTAAQ
+193 PAPPSAAQTAD
-206 APVQTPPAQ
+206 
-215 TPPVQTP
+215 
-222 PVQTPPVQTPFTPG
+222 
-236 ESQPQASGQTIPQS
+236 SQPQASGQTIPQG
-250 AGKRFAPFVTQ
+250 AGRRFTPFAIQ

-300 EQVDRSVQI
+300 AQVDRSVQI
-309 ALTGAAACLLIVGIA
+309 ALTGAAVCLIIVGIA

-355 GMAYSTTAPLH
+355 GMAYATTAPFH
-366 YSSVAG
+366 YTSVAG
-372 NIDTDADW
+372 NINTNADW
-380 RSDTIGSSNG
+380 RSDTIESSNG
-390 SNVINLELDLS
+390 SNVVNLDLDLS

-421 NIRVRDGQSIRIIAQ
+421 NIRVRDGQPIRIVAQ

-444 DLSGDQK
+444 DLSGDHK
-451 WRGFDSNSP
+451 WKGFDSNSP

-471 QGITVYLNANQLVT
+471 QGITVFLNANQLVS
-485 LDIDETGSSV
+485 LDIEETGSSV
-495 DRDPWPSATPSPTP
+495 DRDPWPSASASPTP

-531 TSESPAA
+531 SSESPAA

>member
-1 MNSLRYS
+1 MKSLRHS

-41 VAALFFP
+41 IAALFFP
-48 IVCALY
+48 VVCVLY
-54 ALAWVFLPEAKDG
+54 ALAWVFLPEAADG

-87 LLAVCGGGT
+87 LLAVFGGGT

-102 IFHAF
+102 FFHTF
-107 VWIPLFLVFPVAIVV
+107 VWIPLFMIFPVAIVV
-122 IAVLLAKPKQT
+122 IAVLLARPKQT
-133 GTGPAQSQYWSATPP
+133 GPTQGQYWSATPST
-148 AQPSSQPA
+148 QPSSQA
-156 SSPFTPASPRGE
+156 TSSPFTPAPPQGE

-183 PTSSDYYSFP
+183 PTSSDYYTFP
-193 PAPPSAAQTTAAQ
+193 PAPPSAAQTAD
-206 APVQTPPAQ
+206 
-215 TPPVQTP
+215 
-222 PVQTPPVQTPFTPG
+222 
-236 ESQPQASGQTIPQS
+236 SQPQASGQTIPQS
-250 AGKRFAPFVTQ
+250 AGRRFAPFVTQ

-300 EQVDRSVQI
+300 TQVDRSVQI

-338 TILSVLGMFF
+338 TILSVLGMFL
-348 AIPALLG
+348 AVPAMLG
-355 GMAYSTTAPLH
+355 GMAY
-366 YSSVAG
+366 VAG
-372 NIDTDADW
+372 KINTDADW
-380 RSDTIGSSNG
+380 RSDTIESSNG
-390 SNVINLELDLS
+390 SNVVNLDLDLS

-421 NIRVRDGQSIRIIAQ
+421 NIRVRDGQPIRIVAQ

-444 DLSGDQK
+444 DLSGDHK
-451 WRGFDSNSP
+451 WKGFDSNSP

-471 QGITVYLNANQLVT
+471 QGITVFLNANQLVT
-485 LDIDETGSSV
+485 LDIEETGSSV
-495 DRDPWPSATPSPTP
+495 DRDPWPSASASPMP

-531 TSESPAA
+531 SSESPAA

>member
-48 IVCALY
+48 VVCVFY

-122 IAVLLAKPKQT
+122 IAVLLAKPKQM
-133 GTGPAQSQYWSATPP
+133 GPTQGQYWSATPP
-148 AQPSSQPA
+148 AQPSSKPA
-156 SSPFTPASPRGE
+156 SSPFTPASPQGE

-206 APVQTPPAQ
+206 APVHAPSVQPPPA
-215 TPPVQTP
+215 
-222 PVQTPPVQTPFTPG
+222 QTPPVQTPFTPG

-250 AGKRFAPFVTQ
+250 AGKRFAPFATQ

-300 EQVDRSVQI
+300 AQVDRSVQI

-338 TILSVLGMFF
+338 TILSVLGMFL
-348 AIPALLG
+348 AVPAMLG
-355 GMAYSTTAPLH
+355 GMAYATTAPLH
-366 YSSVAG
+366 YTSVAG
-372 NIDTDADW
+372 NTNTDADW

-390 SNVINLELDLS
+390 SNAINLELDLS
-401 HAPDGLTKDITVNSQ
+401 HAPDGLTKDITVNAQ

-421 NIRVRDGQSIRIIAQ
+421 NIRVRDGQSIRIVAQ

-444 DLSGDQK
+444 DLSGVQK

-471 QGITVYLNANQLVT
+471 QGITVFLNANQLVT
-485 LDIDETGSSV
+485 LDVEETGKSV
-495 DRDPWPSATPSPTP
+495 DRDPWPSATPSPMP

-518 PSASQSQSPSPSA
+518 PSPSQSQLPSPSA
-531 TSESPAA
+531 SSESPAA

>member
-1 MNSLRYS
+1 MNSLRHS

-29 GWDVNSLRIAVV
+29 GWDVNSLRIAIV

-48 IVCALY
+48 AVCVLY

-87 LLAVCGGGT
+87 LLAVFGGGT

-102 IFHAF
+102 FFHAF
-107 VWIPLFLVFPVAIVV
+107 VWIPLFLIFPVAIVV
-122 IAVLLAKPKQT
+122 IAVLLARPKQT
-133 GTGPAQSQYWSATPP
+133 GPTQGQYWSATPP

-156 SSPFTPASPRGE
+156 SSPFTPASAQGE
-168 ETMPDTTPDW
+168 ETMQDTTPDW

-193 PAPPSAAQTTAAQ
+193 PAPPSAAQTTASQPPVQTPHAQ
-206 APVQTPPAQ
+206 SGPAQTPPAQ

-222 PVQTPPVQTPFTPG
+222 FTPG
-236 ESQPQASGQTIPQS
+236 SSQPQASGQTIPQS
-250 AGKRFAPFVTQ
+250 AGKRFTPFATQ

-272 LVLCVY
+272 IVLCVY

-300 EQVDRSVQI
+300 TQVDRSVQI

-355 GMAYSTTAPLH
+355 GMAYATTTPLH
-366 YSSVAG
+366 YTSVAG
-372 NIDTDADW
+372 NIDTNADW

-390 SNVINLELDLS
+390 SNVINLDLDLS
-401 HAPDGLTKDITVNSQ
+401 HAPDGLTKDITVNAQ

-421 NIRVRDGQSIRIIAQ
+421 NIRVRDGQPIRIVAQ

-444 DLSGDQK
+444 DLSGGQK
-451 WRGFDSNSP
+451 WKGFDSNSP

-495 DRDPWPSATPSPTP
+495 DRDPWPSAVPSPTP

-531 TSESPAA
+531 SSESPAA

>member
-1 MNSLRYS
+1 MNSLRRS

-48 IVCALY
+48 AVCVLY

-87 LLAVCGGGT
+87 LLAVFGGGT

-102 IFHAF
+102 FFHAF
-107 VWIPLFLVFPVAIVV
+107 VWIPLFLIFPVAIVV
-122 IAVLLAKPKQT
+122 IAVLLARPKQT
-133 GTGPAQSQYWSATPP
+133 GPTQGQYWSATPP
-148 AQPSSQPA
+148 AQPYAQPA
-156 SSPFTPASPRGE
+156 SSPFTPASAQGE

-193 PAPPSAAQTTAAQ
+193 PAPPSAAQTTASQPPVQTPHAQ
-206 APVQTPPAQ
+206 SGPAQTPPAQ

-222 PVQTPPVQTPFTPG
+222 FTPG
-236 ESQPQASGQTIPQS
+236 SSQPQASGQTIPQS
-250 AGKRFAPFVTQ
+250 AGKRFTPFATQ

-272 LVLCVY
+272 IVLCVY

-300 EQVDRSVQI
+300 TQVDRSVQI

-324 HLIAALRDRSSVML
+324 HMIAALRDRSSVML

-355 GMAYSTTAPLH
+355 GMAYSTAAPLH
-366 YSSVAG
+366 YTSVAG

-390 SNVINLELDLS
+390 SNAINLDLDLS
-401 HAPDGLTKDITVNSQ
+401 HAPDGLTKDITVNAQ

-421 NIRVRDGQSIRIIAQ
+421 NIRVRDGQPIRIVAQ

-444 DLSGDQK
+444 DLSGGQK

-471 QGITVYLNANQLVT
+471 QGITVYLNANQLVA
-485 LDIDETGSSV
+485 LDIEETGSSV
-495 DRDPWPSATPSPTP
+495 DRDPWPSAVPSPTP

-531 TSESPAA
+531 SSESPAA